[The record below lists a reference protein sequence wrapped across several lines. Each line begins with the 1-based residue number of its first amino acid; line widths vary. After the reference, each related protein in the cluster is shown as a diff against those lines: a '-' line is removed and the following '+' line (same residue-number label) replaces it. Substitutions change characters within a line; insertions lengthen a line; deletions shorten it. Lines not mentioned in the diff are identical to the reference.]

1 MIKKIII
8 YHLFLFLIVSLFSC
22 TTLMDNV
29 APKPVEKD
37 NKFVGQVLRSI
48 ITNGIDFW
56 PGGKDFIPIYIEQE
70 KL

>member
-1 MIKKIII
+1 MIKIII
-8 YHLFLFLIVSLFSC
+8 LFLMITLFSC

-48 ITNGIDFW
+48 ITNGMDF
-56 PGGKDFIPIYIEQE
+56 
-70 KL
+70 